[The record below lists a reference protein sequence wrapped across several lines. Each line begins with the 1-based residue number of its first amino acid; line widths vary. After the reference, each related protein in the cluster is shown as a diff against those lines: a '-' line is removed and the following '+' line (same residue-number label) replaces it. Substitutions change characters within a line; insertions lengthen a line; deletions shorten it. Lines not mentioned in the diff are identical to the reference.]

1 MHRELFA
8 RRQSGI
14 QWLIPLLHVLSP
26 SPSFRSFSDSP
37 ILASGWFHQNK
48 GAAKGKTGTVT
59 DFLVYYTKRFV

>member
-1 MHRELFA
+1 MHQELFA

-14 QWLIPLLHVLSP
+14 QWLIPRLHVLSP
-26 SPSFRSFSDSP
+26 SPSFRSFSTVLSLP
-37 ILASGWFHQNK
+37 AAGFTKIR